1 MDTIKPKIQRR
12 KDYYSQQGRTPGVF
26 PKAVS
31 PLIAKLGKFQA
42 KGTCIFV
49 KGLAQRRRLHR
60 IGAKVNEVQVLVDRS
75 LEG

>member
-1 MDTIKPKIQRR
+1 M
-12 KDYYSQQGRTPGVF
+12 
-26 PKAVS
+26 S

-60 IGAKVNEVQVLVDRS
+60 IGAKGNEVQVLVDRS